1 MNVDGDSQVSVRC
14 LSGRNRVTVGRW
26 QPDRHPMS
34 PDIVVVFLFIYLF
47 AVISSLNDYLYF
59 AFILFS
65 FFFKKII
72 KSIATNAVRR
82 SSF

>member
-1 MNVDGDSQVSVRC
+1 M
-14 LSGRNRVTVGRW
+14 TVGRW

-47 AVISSLNDYLYF
+47 AVISRLNDYLYF

-65 FFFKKII
+65 FFLKK
-72 KSIATNAVRR
+72 SSNLLPPMQLDVRL
-82 SSF
+82 SDVQLGYLH